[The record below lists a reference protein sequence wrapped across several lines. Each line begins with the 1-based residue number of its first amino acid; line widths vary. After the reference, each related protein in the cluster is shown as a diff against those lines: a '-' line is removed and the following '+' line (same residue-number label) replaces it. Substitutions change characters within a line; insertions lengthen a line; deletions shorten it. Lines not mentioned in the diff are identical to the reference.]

1 MPYKKTKGN
10 KKGQGKQK
18 RNLLKCPSCGASQG
32 SFVLEA
38 GLEPARPFRG
48 KGF

>member
-1 MPYKKTKGN
+1 MNVCDFLYN
-10 KKGQGKQK
+10 
-18 RNLLKCPSCGASQG
+18 SFF
-32 SFVLEA
+32 FVLEA